1 MFWVLIVA
9 GLVVGVLI
17 NLCAD
22 SLPTDRRLH
31 GPVCATCGRPRS
43 SGRWSSVIA
52 YLSRRQ
58 RCPHC
63 NALQPVRHMLV
74 ELIVPLLFVL
84 CWVQGG
90 TTATMSFHLFYSA
103 LFVLITV
110 IDMEHRLILHIV
122 SLPAILLALVG
133 AYVNPVFD
141 SPNRALLGGAL
152 GLIAA
157 LILYF
162 SGMLFSWLVG
172 RARGQPLPGPAFG
185 FGDVTLSTFLGLILG
200 APEIIFALVIGIL
213 AGFVGAI
220 LYLLIR
226 GLIQREH
233 QMFTAFMPY
242 GPFLV
247 LGAAFMLYFGQA
259 FMAWYTRG

>member
-1 MFWVLIVA
+1 MFWVLILA
-9 GLVVGVLI
+9 GFMVGVLI

-22 SLPTDRRLH
+22 SLPTARRLH
-31 GPVCATCGRPRS
+31 RPSCAACGRPRS
-43 SGRWSSVIA
+43 TVRWSSLIA

-63 NALQPVRHMLV
+63 DALPPVRHVLV
-74 ELIVPLLFVL
+74 ELIVPLFFVL
-84 CWVQGG
+84 CWAQFGI
-90 TTATMSFHLFYSA
+90 TITMLLNLLYSA

-110 IDMEHRLILHIV
+110 IDIEHRLILHVV
-122 SLPAILLALVG
+122 SLPAIVLALAG
-133 AYVNPVFD
+133 ATINPVFD
-141 SPNRALLGGAL
+141 SPKRALLGGAL
-152 GLIAA
+152 GLVAA

-172 RARGQPLPGPAFG
+172 RARSQPLSGPAFG
-185 FGDVTLSTFLGLILG
+185 FGDVTLCTFLGLILG
-200 APEIIFALVIGIL
+200 APEIIFALVMGIL

-220 LYLLIR
+220 LYLLIL

-233 QMFTAFMPY
+233 QMFTAFVPY

-247 LGAAFMLYFGQA
+247 LGAAIMLYFGRA

>member
-1 MFWVLIVA
+1 MFWVLILA
-9 GLVVGVLI
+9 GFMVGVLI

-22 SLPTDRRLH
+22 SLPTARRLH
-31 GPVCATCGRPRS
+31 RPSCATCGRPRS
-43 SGRWSSVIA
+43 AIRWSSVIA
-52 YLSRRQ
+52 SLSRRR

-63 NALQPVRHMLV
+63 NALQSARHILV
-74 ELIVPLLFVL
+74 ELVVPLLFVL
-84 CWVQGG
+84 CWVQSG
-90 TTATMSFHLFYSA
+90 TGVTMSLHLVYSA

-110 IDMEHRLILHIV
+110 IDMEHRLILHVV
-122 SLPAILLALVG
+122 SLPAILLAVVG
-133 AYVNPVFD
+133 AYVDPIFD
-141 SPNRALLGGAL
+141 SPKRALLGGAI
-152 GLIAA
+152 GLVAA

-233 QMFTAFMPY
+233 QIFTAFMPY

-247 LGAAFMLYFGQA
+247 LGAAIMLYFGQA